1 MLLKSVCRNCPITAV
16 RGKCRHLGPRSAV
29 PRNAALLQ
37 CPSASK
43 SGIEMS
49 RDRIFA
55 EAAAAAGSFEFN
67 DEVADVFPDMLRR
80 SIPGYE
86 ASIQAIGTLAARYV
100 QPGTRCFDL
109 GCSLG
114 AATLA
119 MRKNIAA
126 PGYEIIAVDLAPA
139 MIERC
144 RKIVAA
150 EKNDVDVSLIQDDV
164 RRITIERASM
174 VVMNYTLQFL
184 SVAER
189 DAMIG
194 KIYDGLIDG
203 GIFVL
208 SEKVVD
214 EDSNVERLLVEMHH
228 EFKRQN
234 AYSDLEI
241 SRKRTALEDVLIP
254 ESITTHRKRLEN
266 AGFRHVGVWLRHFN
280 FVSIVAA
287 R

>member
-1 MLLKSVCRNCPITAV
+1 MP
-16 RGKCRHLGPRSAV
+16 
-29 PRNAALLQ
+29 
-37 CPSASK
+37 
-43 SGIEMS
+43 

-55 EAAAAAGSFEFN
+55 KADTEAGSFEFN

-86 ASIQAIGTLAARYV
+86 ASIQAIGTLASRYV
-100 QPGTRCFDL
+100 QPGTKCYDL

-119 MRKNIAA
+119 MRQNIAVQ
-126 PGYEIIAVDLAPA
+126 GCEIIAVDLAPA
-139 MIERC
+139 MIDRC
-144 RKIVAA
+144 RKVISADRS
-150 EKNDVDVSLIQDDV
+150 DVDVSIVEGDV
-164 RRITIERASM
+164 RRISIERASM

-184 SVAER
+184 SVEER

-194 KIYDGLIDG
+194 KIFDGLIHG

-214 EDSNVERLLVEMHH
+214 EDSRVEELLIEMHH

-234 AYSDLEI
+234 SYSALEI
-241 SRKRTALEDVLIP
+241 SRKRIALENILIP
-254 ESITTHRKRLEN
+254 ESIPTHRARLRN

-287 R
+287 K